1 MKILTM
7 KKKQTTETHENIK
20 REMQLQIDSINK
32 MTDELKLNLEN
43 KEKECQALSSRLEE
57 VEEAQREKKRN

>member
-1 MKILTM
+1 
-7 KKKQTTETHENIK
+7 
-20 REMQLQIDSINK
+20 MQLQIDSINK